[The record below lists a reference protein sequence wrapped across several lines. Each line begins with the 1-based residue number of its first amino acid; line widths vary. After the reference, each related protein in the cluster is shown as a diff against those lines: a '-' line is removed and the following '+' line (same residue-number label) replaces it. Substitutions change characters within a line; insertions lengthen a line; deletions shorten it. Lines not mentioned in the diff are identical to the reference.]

1 MEFAGDNKY
10 IGRIGQLT
18 SDFGAF
24 VKTINPEIGE
34 KEKDRIVTAMEKF
47 VESLQNT
54 ESSSGPA
61 PDLGSDS
68 TFQLPNETSFG
79 KYDKFKGVLVEGQE
93 GGLGCGRH
101 ALNNLFGAV
110 YFTAS
115 EKAESYTIDEIKTAV
130 DKLSEDNP
138 LDLQRLCGYLFDH
151 PFSGIRS
158 VEDPES
164 DAIEHLLCPDTEN
177 YNVTVLV
184 AALRFLGYNLQIENL
199 GKLSM
204 IINQPDTFGI
214 LINTGGHWIT
224 VRKHNGEIYKLDSL
238 IKSAEKI
245 SDIDNIRTKSIIV
258 VKEFDEV
265 YRKRYIGVEK
275 MYNALRDITERA
287 SGRESIMN
295 WVHSLQNLFPGNVQL
310 LYDSAIK
317 NIDDNRYKDIVKK
330 LEELEG
336 ALDPYVE
343 NPDSKDE
350 DIEKASKDSIQFNKE
365 LLELLG
371 INGSPAGVGVD
382 VGEKG
387 DERAKLEKLYNS
399 IADLETKIGDL
410 EQAKVK
416 SKVTLDVVG
425 EEVDREPLGGI
436 EVSDTSQ
443 AQDLS
448 QLDGEDTLAQGK
460 SIGNKDRDN
469 KEIEMTELKQP
480 AGALLSGRLVQA
492 PTAAA
497 AAAAAIPNRGINK
510 DTSYNKP
517 TKASE
522 ARFKPTVETV
532 DFASSLRKGFG
543 GNTRRRNRKTRHFQT
558 LKNKKQ

>member
-18 SDFGAF
+18 SDFEAF
-24 VKTINPEIGE
+24 VKTIKQEIGE

-54 ESSSGPA
+54 ESSGPA
-61 PDLGSDS
+61 SASASIS
-68 TFQLPNETSFG
+68 TDAG
-79 KYDKFKGVLVEGQE
+79 GYDKFKGGLVEGQE

-115 EKAESYTIDEIKTAV
+115 ERAESYTIDEIKTAV

-164 DAIEHLLCPDTEN
+164 DAIEHLLCPDNEN

-224 VRKHNGEIYKLDSL
+224 VRKYEGEIYKLDSL

-317 NIDDNRYKDIVKK
+317 NIDENRYKDIVKK

-350 DIEKASKDSIQFNKE
+350 DIDDAIKNSIQLNKE

-416 SKVTLDVVG
+416 SKVNLDVV
-425 EEVDREPLGGI
+425 EVEREPLGGI

-448 QLDGEDTLAQGK
+448 QIGKNDALAQDE
-460 SIGNKDRDN
+460 SIGNEDLN
-469 KEIEMTELKQP
+469 EGIEMTEFKQP
-480 AGALLSGRLVQA
+480 AVALPSVRLVQA
-492 PTAAA
+492 PP
-497 AAAAAIPNRGINK
+497 AAAAIPRPVVPRKYFN
-510 DTSYNKP
+510 P

-522 ARFKPTVETV
+522 ARLESTDRTF
-532 DFASSLRKGFG
+532 DFAGSLRKGFG